1 MAESRSAPGGKS
13 REARRSADP
22 GEPDAPR
29 RAGTVALLG
38 RPNVGKSTLMNAL
51 LGERLTITSPKP
63 QTTRDRIAGILTVG
77 STQYVLLDTPGV
89 HAARTKLGARMNHVA
104 EEAARSADVVLLL
117 VELASAPK
125 PELAPEDLALFDKI
139 PAGTKTVLV
148 LNKVDRVKD
157 KTALLPLLESVGRAR
172 DFAAIVP
179 LSARRADGA
188 QRVLT
193 EIAPLLPEGDF
204 LYAEDELSDKP
215 VRFFVAEYVREQVL
229 RHTRNEVPHGVAVE
243 VESFEEGLRVPRIQ
257 VVVHVDKESHKAI
270 VLGEKGRLMKEIGT
284 GARARVEELL
294 GRQVHLA
301 VHVRTTAGWYEND
314 ARLNEL
320 GYGAP
325 ARPGTPREERRR

>member
-13 REARRSADP
+13 REPRRSA
-22 GEPDAPR
+22 GAEEPRVPR

-63 QTTRDRIAGILTVG
+63 QTTRDRIAGILTLG
-77 STQYVLLDTPGV
+77 QTQYVLLDTPGV
-89 HAARTKLGARMNHVA
+89 HAARTKLGVRMNHVA

-117 VELASAPK
+117 VELSSAPR
-125 PELAPEDLALFDKI
+125 PELAAEDLALFDKI

-157 KTALLPLLESVGRAR
+157 KAALLPLLESIGRAR

-188 QRVLT
+188 QRVLA

-204 LYAEDELSDKP
+204 LYAEDELTDKP

-229 RHTRNEVPHGVAVE
+229 RYTRNEVPHGVAVE

-325 ARPGTPREERRR
+325 AHPGTREERKR

>member
-13 REARRSADP
+13 REARRTADP
-22 GEPDAPR
+22 QEPRALR

-38 RPNVGKSTLMNAL
+38 RPNVGKSTLRNAL
-51 LGERLTITSPKP
+51 LAERLTITSPKP
-63 QTTRDRIAGILTVG
+63 QTTRDRIAGILTVEA
-77 STQYVLLDTPGV
+77 TQFVFLDTPGV

-117 VELASAPK
+117 VELPSSPK
-125 PELAPEDLALFDKI
+125 AELAPEDLALFDKI
-139 PAGTKTVLV
+139 PPGTRTVLV

-157 KTALLPLLESVGRAR
+157 KAALLPLLESVGRVR

-188 QRVLT
+188 KRVLA
-193 EIAPLLPEGDF
+193 EIAPLLPKGDF
-204 LYAEDELSDKP
+204 LFAEDELTDKP

-229 RHTRNEVPHGVAVE
+229 RFTRNEVPHGVAVE

-284 GARARVEELL
+284 GARARVEELV

-301 VHVRTTAGWYEND
+301 VHVRTTAGWYENE
-314 ARLNEL
+314 ARLNAL
-320 GYGAP
+320 GYGATSVP
-325 ARPGTPREERRR
+325 GARREERKR